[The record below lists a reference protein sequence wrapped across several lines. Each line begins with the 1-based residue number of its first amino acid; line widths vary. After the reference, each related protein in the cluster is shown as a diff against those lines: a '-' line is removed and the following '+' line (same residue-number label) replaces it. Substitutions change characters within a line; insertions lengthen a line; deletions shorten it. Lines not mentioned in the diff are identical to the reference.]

1 DLERLAPLI
10 NLFFQQVIDLNTR
23 ELPEQN
29 PDLKYQV
36 LMLMDEFTAMGKVN
50 ILSKGISYV
59 AGYGL
64 RMLPIIQ
71 SPAQLRE
78 TYGHDA

>member
-1 DLERLAPLI
+1 
-10 NLFFQQVIDLNTR
+10 
-23 ELPEQN
+23 
-29 PDLKYQV
+29 
-36 LMLMDEFTAMGKVN
+36 MLMDEFTAMGKVN

-78 TYGHDA
+78 TYGHDAAETFIDNHALQIVFAPKNLK